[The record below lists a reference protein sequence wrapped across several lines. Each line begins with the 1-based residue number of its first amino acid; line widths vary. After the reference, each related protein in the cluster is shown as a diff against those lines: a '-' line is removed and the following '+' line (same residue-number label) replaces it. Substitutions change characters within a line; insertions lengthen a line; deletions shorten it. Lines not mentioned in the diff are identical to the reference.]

1 MKKINIKIFVL
12 ALLCATLL
20 SEISVVSYAD
30 DTNYAALAKQYELIA
45 SQGGNEQVSAA
56 DAKALAQYYGALATQ
71 SSSSENVTASTN
83 DVSLVTGKIMA
94 LKATYPDGTPW
105 GDNTP
110 YTTRSQYP
118 NMSSSA
124 TACQAFAYL
133 VQDAAFGTQ
142 KYKRHSTGI
151 GSYVRKKVGA
161 GNGYKLV
168 MGNSRFI
175 PTKSVYSSNDPEWDL
190 VMQSNNDHAW
200 IPVYPNN
207 VRIYDG
213 MDPKINA
220 QFEKMWSQLTVG
232 DMICDANH
240 AAVVLTKNDAGITIV
255 EGNSNSSV
263 KWGRYISKETLRVAL
278 YDVYSCKW

>member
-1 MKKINIKIFVL
+1 MKKINLKAIIL

-20 SEISVVSYAD
+20 SGISVVSYAD
-30 DTNYAALAKQYELIA
+30 DTNYAALAMQYEQIA

-56 DAKALAQYYGALATQ
+56 DAKALAQYYSALAAQ
-71 SSSSENVTASTN
+71 GSSSGKAAASSN

-94 LKATYPDGTPW
+94 LQATYPDGTPW

-118 NMSSSA
+118 NMRSSA

-142 KYKRHSTGI
+142 KYKRHSTGLS
-151 GSYVRKKVGA
+151 SYIRKKVGA
-161 GNGYKLV
+161 GNSYKLV
-168 MGNSRFI
+168 IGNSRFV
-175 PTKSVYSSNDPEWDL
+175 PTKNTYSSNDPEWDL
-190 VMQSNNDHAW
+190 VMQSNNDHSW
-200 IPVYPNN
+200 IAVYANN
-207 VRIYDG
+207 MRIYDG

-232 DMICDANH
+232 DMVCDANH
-240 AAVVLTKNDAGITIV
+240 AAVVLTKNDTGITIV

-263 KWGRYISKETLRVAL
+263 RWGRYISKETLRVAL
-278 YDVYSCKW
+278 YDVYSCQW